1 LQHHQQHHENHMN
14 FITGPNGEFAQRLI
28 DARTARRWTQRELAS
43 NIEVNQRTISQY
55 ETGDMFPRPDT
66 MQRLADQLHVDVTY
80 LATGNHKGTLKYLS
94 EQKNSAALGF
104 MQCEMLYIEDWNT
117 LRPGFGFGPKYSAA
131 PQSPSQS
138 SNMAAFPPVLKTTTE
153 ARRAARYPGS
163 YPASEEYPPNCI
175 VIIDTAVWMAEEILN
190 GSDVVFK
197 MRETAGSPGLR
208 RVSREPGINGQ
219 TLVAIGAGSHAAP
232 VTFTDETVEIIGV
245 VVSQIIS
252 RSIPRSAR
260 DDQ

>member
-1 LQHHQQHHENHMN
+1 MN
-14 FITGPNGEFAQRLI
+14 VISGPNAEFAHRLI
-28 DARTARRWTQRELAS
+28 DARTQRRWTQVELAS
-43 NIEVNQRTISQY
+43 NIGVNKRTISQY

-80 LATGNHKGTLKYLS
+80 LATGNHKGTLKYLAD
-94 EQKNSAALGF
+94 QKNSAALGF

-117 LRPGFGFGPKYSAA
+117 LGPGFGFGPKYAAA

-138 SNMAAFPPVLKTTTE
+138 SNMAAFTPVLKSTTE
-153 ARRAARYPGS
+153 MRRAARYPGS
-163 YPASEEYPPNCI
+163 YPGSEEYPPNCI
-175 VIIDTAVWMAEEILN
+175 VIIDTAVWMAEEIPN

-197 MRETAGSPGLR
+197 VRGIAGSPGLR

-232 VTFTDETVEIIGV
+232 LPFTDETVEIIGV
-245 VVSQIIS
+245 VVSQVIS
-252 RSIPRSAR
+252 RAIPKPGIGS
-260 DDQ
+260 